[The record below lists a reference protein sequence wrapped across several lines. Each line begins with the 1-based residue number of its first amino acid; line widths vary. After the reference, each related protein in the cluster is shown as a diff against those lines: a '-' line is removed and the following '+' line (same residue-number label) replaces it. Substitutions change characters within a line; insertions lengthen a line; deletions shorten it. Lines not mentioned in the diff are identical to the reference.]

1 MANGQLQIQVFRG
14 DNYVPIDKAKVTI
27 TQTDGVAKPTKQQ
40 VANTDSSGLT
50 GNVELTTP
58 PLEYSMNPTDKV
70 PYSFCDIRVD
80 APNFK
85 TLFVKGCQIMPDSL
99 AIQNCNL
106 TPQTPMQSRQEE
118 IIDIKPNTLVGK
130 YPPKIPEDPN
140 KPLPPPPSGFVV
152 LPEPVVPQYIV
163 VHTGGPD
170 EAAPNYTLRFM
181 DYIKNVASCEIFS
194 TWPESTIRANVLC
207 IISFVLNRV
216 YTEWYRG
223 KGKNFTITNSTAFDQ
238 AFNYGRNIYKSI
250 SNVVDEIFSTYIK
263 RPGAKQPL
271 LTQFCDGKN
280 VSCPGWLTQWG
291 SKYLGDQGKK
301 APEIIRNFYGSD
313 VQFVTAKKVTGIP
326 ESYPGYVLKI
336 GSTGQPVRTIQTY
349 LNRISVNYPA
359 IPKVAVSAYYN
370 EATKNA
376 VTQFQKIF
384 SMPAIGVVDYP
395 TWYRISDIYVA
406 VTKIGELRRS
416 EKLEEYHEKIFV
428 PPYRYRNG
436 RVPTMKYPED

>member
-14 DNYVPIDKAKVTI
+14 ENYVPVDKAKVTI
-27 TQTDGVAKPTKQQ
+27 TQTDGAGKTMEQ
-40 VANTDSSGLT
+40 VTNTNSSGLT
-50 GNVELTTP
+50 GSVDITTP
-58 PLEYSMNPTDKV
+58 PLEYSMNPTGKV
-70 PYSFCDIRVD
+70 PYSLADLKVE
-80 APNFK
+80 APNFRP
-85 TLFVKGCQIMPDSL
+85 LYIKGCQIMPDSL

-106 TPQTPMQSRQEE
+106 SLQAPMQSRQEE
-118 IIDIKPNTLVGK
+118 IINIKPNTLVGK
-130 YPPKIPEDPN
+130 FPPKIPEDPN

-163 VHTGGPD
+163 VHTGAPD
-170 EAAPNYTLRFM
+170 EAAPNYTVRFL

-238 AFNYGRNIYKSI
+238 AFNFGRNIYKSI
-250 SNVVDEIFSTYIK
+250 SNVVDAVFSTYIK
-263 RPGAKQPL
+263 RPGQKQPL

-280 VSCPGWLTQWG
+280 VQCPGWLTQWG
-291 SKYLGDQGKK
+291 SKYLGDQGKR

-313 VQFVTAKKVTGIP
+313 VQFVTAQKVTGIP

-336 GSTGQPVRTIQTY
+336 GSTGAPVKTIQTY
-349 LNRISVNYPA
+349 LNRIAVNYPA
-359 IPKVAVSAYYN
+359 IPRVAVSSYYN
-370 EATKNA
+370 EATRNA

-406 VTKIGELRRS
+406 VTKIGELRGD
-416 EKLEEYHEKIFV
+416 LDFEEYREKIFI
-428 PPYRYRNG
+428 PPYIYKGERI
-436 RVPTMKYPED
+436 PTMKYPED

>member
-27 TQTDGVAKPTKQQ
+27 TQTDASGATKEQ

-50 GNVELTTP
+50 GSVDITTP
-58 PLEYSMNPTDKV
+58 PLAYSMNPTDKV
-70 PYSFCDIRVD
+70 PYSFADVKIE
-80 APNFK
+80 APNFNP
-85 TLFVKGCQIMPDSL
+85 LYVKGCQIMPDSL

-106 TPQTPMQSRQEE
+106 IPQVPTQSRQEE
-118 IIDIKPNTLVGK
+118 IINIKPNTLVGK

-140 KPLPPPPSGFVV
+140 KTMPPPASGFVV

-163 VHTGGPD
+163 VHTGAPD
-170 EAAPNYTLRFM
+170 EAAPNYTVRFM

-207 IISFVLNRV
+207 IVSFVLNRV

-250 SNVVDEIFSTYIK
+250 SNVVDQIFATYVK
-263 RPGAKQPL
+263 RPGQKQPL
-271 LTQFCDGKN
+271 LTQFCDGQN

-291 SKYLGDQGKK
+291 SKYLGDQGKR
-301 APEIIRNFYGSD
+301 APEIIKNYYGSD
-313 VQFVTAKKVTGIP
+313 VQFVTAQKVAGIP
-326 ESYPGYVLKI
+326 ESYPGYVLKV
-336 GSTGQPVRTIQTY
+336 GSTGTPVKTIQTY

-359 IPKVAVSAYYN
+359 IPKVAVSSYYN
-370 EATKNA
+370 DATKNA

-406 VTKIGELRRS
+406 VTKIGELRG
-416 EKLEEYHEKIFV
+416 EIDFEEYREKIFI
-428 PPYRYRNG
+428 PPYLYRG
-436 RVPTMKYPED
+436 ERIPTMKYPED